1 MWCMIMV
8 FVRGV
13 DYCVGPVFSKPI
25 GVTKNVDKITKREI
39 DVVYDFVGH
48 CPLFPR
54 KRQKCTWFI
63 SNTVD
68 AKKCNINVIM
78 TSALP
83 DGTPGIN
90 DIARYHGIHYDTL
103 GGVET
108 DGEPWK
114 EEGCCKLTP
123 AERNKDHY
131 KKYCEGVKCPSQT
144 GGVRSRSRSGSK
156 TRGRT
161 VQSTKTRTASRSRS
175 KVRKASTTRK
185 PAAHSRSKSRKPAA
199 KRSVSKSRKPVLK
212 RAASKTRKA
221 PASKTR
227 KRATKKT

>member
-1 MWCMIMV
+1 MV
-8 FVRGV
+8 HHHGV
-13 DYCVGPVFSKPI
+13 CTWRRLLCRSCIFEANRCY
-25 GVTKNVDKITKREI
+25 KNVDKIAKREI

-54 KRQKCTWFI
+54 KRQKCTWLI

-90 DIARYHGIHYDTL
+90 DIARYNGIQSNTKD
-103 GGVET
+103 VET
-108 DGEPWK
+108 NGEPWK
-114 EEGCCKLTP
+114 QMCCELTP
-123 AERNKDHY
+123 KERNDAQY
-131 KKYCEGVKCPSQT
+131 KKYCEGYQCPSQT